1 MVSAMLLGT
10 KETLDD
16 TVKSTF
22 LHSGAS
28 YVLSVSGLYLVM
40 LFSVWL
46 WLAKRLRLRRYAA
59 FAGSVIGVI
68 LYALLVG
75 SPVSVLRAG
84 HMFLLVQGA
93 LLLFRRADS
102 LSSLCLA
109 GVLLTIRNP
118 YAVLDAS
125 FLLSM
130 TGTFGIAILAPWMTK
145 HIRRKTLCV
154 RLLRSF
160 LAAVCVS
167 VCTFPVTLLYYRE
180 ISVLS
185 PVTHILL
192 VPIASLMLLLS
203 LVIFLTGGI
212 GIVAKP
218 VCFVLHLLYD
228 VLMLLARG
236 LQRLVPVIFPTGWEL
251 LGTLSCLLVFFVL
264 CVFFFRRK
272 PRAVALAT
280 AASFALLLAGQ
291 TIYRLGERSC
301 FLLTVFGRD
310 DNAVVVISYQG
321 KTDVID
327 LTGYYR
333 NADYVEAYLE
343 EYGITH
349 LNAICLMKRS
359 AQLRVTYQDALEN
372 RTAEEAVVS
381 ADCWLPESTDLLGAA
396 VQKADAFTLADT
408 AYTVTYADGLVQI
421 QYGTLRFC
429 VETQQSALPDGEW
442 DAVICITW
450 NGDASE
456 PVPLSVYVKEE
467 YLQLRVKPNGTW
479 TVET

>member
-28 YVLSVSGLYLVM
+28 YVLSVSGLHLVM

-59 FAGSVIGVI
+59 FARSVIGVI

-93 LLLFRRADS
+93 PLLFRRADS

-167 VCTFPVTLLYYRE
+167 VCTFPVTLLYYRDYRE

-192 VPIASLMLLLS
+192 VPIASLMLLL
-203 LVIFLTGGI
+203 LLAIFLTGGI

-291 TIYRLGERSC
+291 TVYRLGERSC

-381 ADCWLPESTDLLGAA
+381 VDCWLPESTDLLGAA

-429 VETQQSALPDGEW
+429 VGTQQSALPDGEW

-456 PVPLSVYVKEE
+456 LVPLSVYVKEE
-467 YLQLRVKPNGTW
+467 YL
-479 TVET
+479 

>member
-1 MVSAMLLGT
+1 M
-10 KETLDD
+10 
-16 TVKSTF
+16 
-22 LHSGAS
+22 
-28 YVLSVSGLYLVM
+28 
-40 LFSVWL
+40 
-46 WLAKRLRLRRYAA
+46 
-59 FAGSVIGVI
+59 
-68 LYALLVG
+68 
-75 SPVSVLRAG
+75 
-84 HMFLLVQGA
+84 
-93 LLLFRRADS
+93 
-102 LSSLCLA
+102 
-109 GVLLTIRNP
+109 
-118 YAVLDAS
+118 
-125 FLLSM
+125 
-130 TGTFGIAILAPWMTK
+130 
-145 HIRRKTLCV
+145 
-154 RLLRSF
+154 
-160 LAAVCVS
+160 
-167 VCTFPVTLLYYRE
+167 
-180 ISVLS
+180 
-185 PVTHILL
+185 
-192 VPIASLMLLLS
+192 
-203 LVIFLTGGI
+203 
-212 GIVAKP
+212 
-218 VCFVLHLLYD
+218 
-228 VLMLLARG
+228 
-236 LQRLVPVIFPTGWEL
+236 
-251 LGTLSCLLVFFVL
+251 
-264 CVFFFRRK
+264 
-272 PRAVALAT
+272 
-280 AASFALLLAGQ
+280 
-291 TIYRLGERSC
+291 
-301 FLLTVFGRD
+301 
-310 DNAVVVISYQG
+310 ISYQG